1 MWAWR
6 IPKYKSVT
14 PYLNGIKLTLSRQKK
29 RSKPDEEN
37 ILVTAQKEALS
48 DIYWQSTMCQM
59 IHLYT
64 AGTKVTLNSGR
75 VHKTKKEMGK
85 IKNNSYINPK

>member
-6 IPKYKSVT
+6 IPKYKSSDSIFEWSQINT
-14 PYLNGIKLTLSRQKK
+14 QQAKK

-37 ILVTAQKEALS
+37 ILVTVQKEALS

-64 AGTKVTLNSGR
+64 AGTKVTLTLEEFIR
-75 VHKTKKEMGK
+75 QKGK
-85 IKNNSYINPK
+85 WVR